1 MFHGDVQAGYRNSS
15 FSHYHA
21 GGKHLSLHMF
31 IEIYLN
37 LLFQSLVSREG
48 TSSFTSFVFVW
59 VIHGPDQWISLML
72 TQKLTGITI
81 FQTPFLMF
89 PLVILIL
96 ESCQNHTKLALYD
109 NLRDINSLTIS
120 SCTLR
125 CSAFLFGSLLLG
137 EETANSFQIYNYEV
151 NIFYTVHF
159 AFGPT
164 SPFCDDKG
172 FLKTFFMS
180 FLQTYP
186 QLLILSFP
194 WCRQRST

>member
-48 TSSFTSFVFVW
+48 TSSFTSFVFIW
-59 VIHGPDQWISLML
+59 VIHEPDQAECISLML
-72 TQKLTGITI
+72 TQKLTSITI
-81 FQTPFLMF
+81 FQTPFMF
-89 PLVILIL
+89 PLVILIH

-109 NLRDINSLTIS
+109 NLREINYLTIS

-125 CSAFLFGSLLLG
+125 CSDFLFRSLLLG
-137 EETANSFQIYNYEV
+137 EETADSFQIYNYEKV
-151 NIFYTVHF
+151 NIFLYCPLCLWINIT
-159 AFGPT
+159 
-164 SPFCDDKG
+164 
-172 FLKTFFMS
+172 
-180 FLQTYP
+180 
-186 QLLILSFP
+186 IL
-194 WCRQRST
+194 